1 MHTEN
6 KAPPPGQVAGRGNSG
21 EHEQHQS
28 TAPTQKTQALT
39 PIQQRILMLLPS
51 VDPGT
56 LEVRSKLMTARDYA
70 ATRMADWHEWPER
83 AHCLHSIAI
92 LWSTRA
98 ALSPWP
104 PEDLEAT
111 VEMVRRLIL
120 AANAMRDLGALY
132 GEI

>member
-1 MHTEN
+1 MQKIEN
-6 KAPPPGQVAGRGNSG
+6 PAGGGGASG
-21 EHEQHQS
+21 SVHAEGLNDQKS
-28 TAPTQKTQALT
+28 TLSTQKTQALT
-39 PIQQRILMLLPS
+39 SIQQRILMLLPS